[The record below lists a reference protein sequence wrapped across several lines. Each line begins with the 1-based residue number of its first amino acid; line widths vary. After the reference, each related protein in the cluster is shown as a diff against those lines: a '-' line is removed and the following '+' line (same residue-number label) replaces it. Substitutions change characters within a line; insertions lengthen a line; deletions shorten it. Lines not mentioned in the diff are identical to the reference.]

1 VVLEV
6 VPGVHEV
13 HVHVRGLEDVHKM
26 GLLQLQME
34 GVNVKRRNNGSC
46 HEEKNGIGLV
56 CLEVAVTPLCAATE
70 ERVLAA
76 QGSLSK
82 RRKRQFSTWAFVGV
96 QLRNNILDG
105 LPCLP
110 AVAVRRNAVRA
121 CSACTP

>member
-1 VVLEV
+1 MLQSSVLLVLEVNRSALNIGVVLEV

-70 ERVLAA
+70 ERVLPLRAA
-76 QGSLSK
+76 CPKGANGNLARGPSLE
-82 RRKRQFSTWAFVGV
+82 FS
-96 QLRNNILDG
+96 
-105 LPCLP
+105 
-110 AVAVRRNAVRA
+110 
-121 CSACTP
+121 